1 MTKKQTDASSILGAA
16 RRAAEVQRPRIDE
29 ALTPAAS
36 PEVAV
41 PKPTEKRVNVALR
54 AQTHKRL
61 KLLSVQREM
70 TVQDL
75 AEQLLQDY
83 LDRQGV

>member
-16 RRAAEVQRPRIDE
+16 RRSADVQRPKE
-29 ALTPAAS
+29 VLPATVDAGL
-36 PEVAV
+36 
-41 PKPTEKRVNVALR
+41 PKEKRVNVALR

-61 KLLSVQREM
+61 KLLSVQRDM

-75 AEQLLQDY
+75 AEQLLHEL
-83 LDRQGV
+83 LDQRGV